1 MQDTFF
7 VHFLAQKNGQQWTL
21 RGPLEKVRSP
31 YQQVSILS
39 GLNIEKIKGFLSPGT
54 KQAVHNNEVPVLSA
68 CL

>member
-1 MQDTFF
+1 MGTEGTIR
-7 VHFLAQKNGQQWTL
+7 KG
-21 RGPLEKVRSP
+21 P

>member
-1 MQDTFF
+1 MHTFF
-7 VHFLAQKNGQQWTL
+7 VHFLAQKKGTTMATEGTI
-21 RGPLEKVRSP
+21 RKGP